1 MVPTDNFIKLQAQV
15 QGLEQVL
22 KVLIALHFASK
33 VKDETGFAK
42 AAAEAAAIKKVAV
55 DHLLSVED
63 QMRAIMPDVADIT
76 LGEMRATLTRCW
88 GEPEGQMRQLAE
100 AILSVSQP
108 PTDAKN

>member
-33 VKDETGFAK
+33 VKEEAGFAR
-42 AAAEAAAIKKVAV
+42 AAAEAAAIKKVAIG
-55 DHLLSVED
+55 HLETVQD
-63 QMRAIMPDVADIT
+63 QMRAIMPDVAD
-76 LGEMRATLTRCW
+76 LMLDEMRATLARCW
-88 GEPEGQMRQLAE
+88 GEPEGQMRQIAE

-108 PTDAKN
+108 PTDARN